1 MRIFIGA
8 PSKLSQ
14 PTPVQVVNVRDA
26 RLPDA
31 GGLLPLLPEARVAAD
46 GLAANRSRQFHA
58 RLAFKVSPPAGGTF
72 NFTSAARLLTGGGS
86 HVDILLQGA
95 TAVTGQEGAVISSLR
110 VAVDK
115 RNTGGFTPQVEE
127 GGPVP
132 LPIKDDNRAV
142 SGWQLPATQLMLDM
156 FVDHSLVEVYA
167 MDGLARVTSRIYPAD
182 ESVSWGLAAYGSA
195 GPGATVSL
203 AAADVWAMDNAW
215 AGQAPLC

>member
-1 MRIFIGA
+1 M
-8 PSKLSQ
+8 
-14 PTPVQVVNVRDA
+14 QVVNVRDV

-31 GGLLPLLPEARVAAD
+31 GGPLVLLPESRLPAD

-58 RLAFKVSPPAGGTF
+58 RLAYKVSPPAGGIF
-72 NFTSAARLLTGGGS
+72 NFTTVARLLTGQGS
-86 HVDILLQGA
+86 HVDVLLQGA
-95 TAVTGQEGAVISSLR
+95 AAPTGQGQGATVINALR

-132 LPIKDDNRAV
+132 LPITDDNSAGQP
-142 SGWQLPATQLMLDM
+142 SGWLMPATLLTLDL

-167 MDGLARVTSRIYPAD
+167 MDGLARVTSRFYPAD
-182 ESVSWGLAAYGSA
+182 ETVSWGLAAYGSA
-195 GPGATVSL
+195 GPGGTVSL

-215 AGQAPLC
+215 SGQAPLC